1 VNISKLKKRLY
12 ILVFACAFFCYQTS
26 AQVIAYFSADTLI
39 GCGSLVV
46 NLSDTS
52 LGTGI
57 NYWEWDFDNDGTVDS
72 YAQNPVT
79 PAYNPGTYSVKLT
92 VSNGVD
98 TVFLVKNN
106 YIVVRELPTASFSF
120 DNSDYYYNSY
130 AVLFTDLSTY
140 ISGYEYVTT
149 WNFADG
155 TELSTDSAKIL
166 HIFPSE
172 GTYSVGLS
180 LTDEIGCTDT
190 AFLSVTVEDKLEIPN
205 IFTPNGDGINDV
217 FTVITNGSTVYE
229 FVVYSRF
236 GMILYKSVGTQIM
249 WDGRTSA
256 GAKLN
261 TGTYFFTIKSISPDD
276 GFYLQDFVFLSK
288 I

>member
-1 VNISKLKKRLY
+1 MKKRLY
-12 ILVFACAFFCYQTS
+12 ILVFALAFFCYQVN
-26 AQVIAYFSADTLI
+26 AQINAYFAADTLI
-39 GCGSLVV
+39 GCGTLVV
-46 NLSDTS
+46 NLTDTS
-52 LGTGI
+52 SGTGI
-57 NYWEWDFDNDGTVDS
+57 NYWEWDFDNDGTIDS
-72 YAQNPVT
+72 YAQNPTT
-79 PAYNPGTYSVKLT
+79 PAYGPGIYSVKLS

-98 TVFLVKNN
+98 TDIIVKTD

-120 DNSDYYYNSY
+120 DNSDYYNNSY

-140 ISGYEYVTT
+140 VSSYEYVTT

-155 TELSTDSAKIL
+155 TELATDSTQIL

-172 GTYSVGLS
+172 GTYNVGLTI
-180 LTDEIGCTDT
+180 TDEIGCTDT
-190 AFLSVTVEDKLEIPN
+190 AFLQVSVEDKLEIPN
-205 IFTPNGDGINDV
+205 VFTPNGDGINDV
-217 FTVITNGSTVYE
+217 FTVITNGATVYE

-256 GAKLN
+256 GSKLN
-261 TGTYFFTIKSISPDD
+261 TGTYFFTIKSISPDEN
-276 GFYLQDFVFLSK
+276 FFRQDFVFLSK